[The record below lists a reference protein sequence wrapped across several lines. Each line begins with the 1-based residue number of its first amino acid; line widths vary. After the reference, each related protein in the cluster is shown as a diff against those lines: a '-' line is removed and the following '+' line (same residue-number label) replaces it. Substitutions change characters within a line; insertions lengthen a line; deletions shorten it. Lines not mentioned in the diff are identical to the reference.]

1 MLQNICLTC
10 KSNKTCCIQHIYTNS
25 KMLSFQRQKLSSKL
39 QNVQIISIEIF
50 LQGNLWFKLWL
61 GGYHCAII
69 LRYLLSFVVS
79 QQELKRFHL
88 QIFIVCWSKWWTAL
102 SSNFSSRFHDAPIT
116 PITVFLQRKLLLAC
130 NPEMIVRCL
139 LSSTVFHSVTARTAK
154 NVLATLSQKS
164 QKERAELCIK
174 CDCQTT

>member
-1 MLQNICLTC
+1 MCGWIPLCNYFEISVVFCSVTARTE
-10 KSNKTCCIQHIYTNS
+10 KI
-25 KMLSFQRQKLSSKL
+25 SSSDL
-39 QNVQIISIEIF
+39 HS
-50 LQGNLWFKLWL
+50 LL
-61 GGYHCAII
+61 GE
-69 LRYLLSFVVS
+69 LLS
-79 QQELKRFHL
+79 L
-88 QIFIVCWSKWWTAL
+88 QRK
-102 SSNFSSRFHDAPIT
+102 NFSSRFHDAPIT

-164 QKERAELCIK
+164 QKERTEPSIK

>member
-10 KSNKTCCIQHIYTNS
+10 KSNKTCCILHIYTNS

-102 SSNFSSRFHDAPIT
+102 SSKNKF
-116 PITVFLQRKLLLAC
+116 LLLQYFCKENFCLHA
-130 NPEMIVRCL
+130 ILKWLWDVYCL
-139 LSSTVFHSVTARTAK
+139 LLFSIVSRQGP
-154 NVLATLSQKS
+154 QKM
-164 QKERAELCIK
+164 C
-174 CDCQTT
+174 

>member
-10 KSNKTCCIQHIYTNS
+10 KSIKTCCIPHIYTNS
-25 KMLSFQRQKLSSKL
+25 KMLSFQRQKLSSNL

-154 NVLATLSQKS
+154 NVLATLS
-164 QKERAELCIK
+164 
-174 CDCQTT
+174 